1 MMADET
7 RMTRSTIGQ
16 SSLLPRK
23 DRAVNATS
31 RTDDQLLALLDER
44 AWWIVYNAAQAI
56 GTAGSLR
63 RALRLAVTR
72 STEGTPAQFITC
84 SSNGGIVIPRPQLL
98 RLALCELVRGP
109 RGPASS

>member
-7 RMTRSTIGQ
+7 RITRSTIGQ
-16 SSLLPRK
+16 LSLLPRK

-56 GTAGSLR
+56 GTAHSLR

-72 STEGTPAQFITC
+72 STGGTLAQPIT
-84 SSNGGIVIPRPQLL
+84 SASNGDIVIPRPQLL
-98 RLALCELVRGP
+98 RLAFYE
-109 RGPASS
+109 

>member
-1 MMADET
+1 
-7 RMTRSTIGQ
+7 
-16 SSLLPRK
+16 
-23 DRAVNATS
+23 VNATS
-31 RTDDQLLALLDER
+31 RTDDELFAILDEL
-44 AWWIVYNAAQAI
+44 ATWIVYNAAQPI
-56 GTAGSLR
+56 GTARSLR

-109 RGPASS
+109 PGLASP